1 MGAVISTLHP
11 FTRIILDYEFS
22 YNLIEGKKRID
33 SLLSSVAFL
42 GYSILVIYSAVL
54 KPNKTTAKEPNL
66 FSNFYMASV
75 AHVLLC
81 RMLSPKALSRPLLKW
96 FHD

>member
-42 GYSILVIYSAVL
+42 GNSILVIYSAVL
-54 KPNKTTAKEPNL
+54 EPNKTTAKEPNL
-66 FSNFYMASV
+66 FSNLYGFSE
-75 AHVLLC
+75 
-81 RMLSPKALSRPLLKW
+81 
-96 FHD
+96 

>member
-22 YNLIEGKKRID
+22 YNLIGGKKRID
-33 SLLSSVAFL
+33 SLLSSIAFL

-54 KPNKTTAKEPNL
+54 EPNKTTAKEPNL

-75 AHVLLC
+75 NSSCCVIQNAFAQGIV
-81 RMLSPKALSRPLLKW
+81 KA
-96 FHD
+96 FT